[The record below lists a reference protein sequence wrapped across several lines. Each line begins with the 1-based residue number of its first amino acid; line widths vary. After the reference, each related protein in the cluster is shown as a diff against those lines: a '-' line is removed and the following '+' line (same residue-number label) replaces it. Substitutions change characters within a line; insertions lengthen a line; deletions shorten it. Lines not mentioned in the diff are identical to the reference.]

1 MKSKISRIFTFL
13 GSLMLIALLF
23 SFISWFLN
31 GGLNTFS
38 VGYDDTIF
46 TKDTENVSII
56 ESGTFTVHYKDEDT
70 NDIKAKL
77 IAVELYEDFY
87 FQADGITYSWNANVV
102 RSKIQNFTDFVE
114 ITIDQEKNTVTVTG
128 SLLSA
133 LQKAGNTEDIV
144 LLSTLP
150 NEDMFRLSIESGDTV
165 IEIGCRIQSSVLGI
179 IMRDNLQIS
188 I

>member
-70 NDIKAKL
+70 NAYFFAFATRADYGFNKL
-77 IAVELYEDFY
+77 IFGFSV
-87 FQADGITYSWNANVV
+87 S
-102 RSKIQNFTDFVE
+102 
-114 ITIDQEKNTVTVTG
+114 
-128 SLLSA
+128 
-133 LQKAGNTEDIV
+133 
-144 LLSTLP
+144 
-150 NEDMFRLSIESGDTV
+150 NEHT
-165 IEIGCRIQSSVLGI
+165 
-179 IMRDNLQIS
+179 
-188 I
+188 